1 MKQEKIGNFIKEL
14 RIKNNM
20 TQKELADKLG
30 VTYQAV
36 SKWENGKNIPDIAVM
51 TQIASLFKV
60 DITDVLNGEVNKKI
74 NIIPLLVI
82 AFLIVIVGVV
92 IYSLVDNNYEFKTL
106 SSGCSEFK
114 ITGSA
119 AYNKDT
125 SSIYISNID
134 YCDTDNTIYDDISCS
149 LYETV
154 DNKNIK
160 ISDCTSSSN
169 INLTDYLKDVTI
181 NVEKYN
187 NVCKNFSEADI
198 YLEISATKDNKTT
211 TYKAPLELNNNCN

>member
-1 MKQEKIGNFIKEL
+1 MK
-14 RIKNNM
+14 RKN
-20 TQKELADKLG
+20 LL
-30 VTYQAV
+30 
-36 SKWENGKNIPDIAVM
+36 
-51 TQIASLFKV
+51 SLILL
-60 DITDVLNGEVNKKI
+60 IT
-74 NIIPLLVI
+74 P
-82 AFLIVIVGVV
+82 IVISSANLKLWYNKPATIWQEALPVGNGRMGAMVYGGIGHEQIQLNENTV
-92 IYSLVDNNYEFKTL
+92 WGGSPYNNYEFKTL